1 MSKYV
6 AFVVTYA
13 RYTATV
19 LVFVLHHD
27 DCHATHQ
34 IFFLRAFFTLVLG
47 WAGVGGMSN
56 NVFATTLLM
65 IDVHERAYWLLRC
78 ALLMVHQ
85 LSLLLLRFLDFMYV
99 NDITCL
105 LLRCALF
112 VLHELSLSLL
122 RFLDFMY
129 VN

>member
-19 LVFVLHHD
+19 LVFVW
-27 DCHATHQ
+27 
-34 IFFLRAFFTLVLG
+34 G
-47 WAGVGGMSN
+47 GGGVGGMSN

-65 IDVHERAYWLLRC
+65 IDVHERTYWLLRC
-78 ALLMVHQ
+78 ALLMVHE

-99 NDITCL
+99 N
-105 LLRCALF
+105 
-112 VLHELSLSLL
+112 
-122 RFLDFMY
+122 
-129 VN
+129 